1 MYFKM
6 LKILGFTSIRSD
18 YDLLYP
24 LYKLLDEDDGVEFK
38 LAVSGAHL
46 SPSFGDTLVEIE
58 KDGFDILIKIETLLS
73 SDSSVSR
80 LKGASILLQS
90 LSDVVAG
97 YSPDLLIYAGDRE
110 DVLMYSLLGGFL
122 NIPTIHAYSGD
133 HASDGYIDN
142 PVRHATSKLST
153 VHFVTLEQHKQRL
166 LNMGEA
172 SERIH
177 VVGNISLDRF
187 IDYLP
192 MKKSEL
198 RDLFGLSDEWKEFAL
213 VIFHPVTEEIP
224 FVSEYFKNIL
234 KSLENKGVKAF
245 VSYPNVDPGNNQL
258 LKVIDDYSQNN
269 NFVFYKNL
277 DRKVFISLYKNSQFI
292 IGNSSSGICEAASL
306 KIPAI
311 NVGLRQKGRFAD
323 ENVIFCSTERSSIEK
338 SIATALST
346 EFLQKIKYVKNSYGD
361 GRSAKKAYH
370 LIKTINF
377 SSLQL
382 KPEDPLDMGCRL

>member
-24 LYKLLDEDDGVEFK
+24 LYKLLDEDDEVEFK

-245 VSYPNVDPGNNQL
+245 VSYPNTNNKFTTFL
-258 LKVIDDYSQNN
+258 N
-269 NFVFYKNL
+269 
-277 DRKVFISLYKNSQFI
+277 SLA
-292 IGNSSSGICEAASL
+292 G
-306 KIPAI
+306 
-311 NVGLRQKGRFAD
+311 
-323 ENVIFCSTERSSIEK
+323 
-338 SIATALST
+338 
-346 EFLQKIKYVKNSYGD
+346 
-361 GRSAKKAYH
+361 KAYMH
-370 LIKTINF
+370 AITKGFRFYSLGDAMLIV
-377 SSLQL
+377 
-382 KPEDPLDMGCRL
+382 